1 MKKIQL
7 LDTSIGTSNLGD
19 YIIMECVRKEL
30 APLLENNFVYTVPT
44 HLSAFNAYSVW
55 RNSFAVQNYA
65 NCDLKF
71 AGGSNL
77 LVKDLRTH
85 YPQWNIHSFDS
96 KPLNGVVMVGVGA
109 GAGDDTNKYT
119 TQLYQKVLS
128 HEYYHSVRDERS
140 KEYVES
146 LGLKA
151 INTGCVTMWLF
162 TPQFCQQI
170 PRKKASRCVFT
181 VTARGSNY
189 PVREEEQEMLN
200 ILLRNYSKVYF
211 WIQGDNDLDYFNRM
225 RNTEQVKVIPPSV
238 EAYDTLLNQ
247 EDIDYI
253 GTRLHGGIYAMRHKK
268 RAIIIAIDERAREI
282 NKANQ
287 LNCIELGEVF
297 DKLEQM
303 VNCDFATEIEM
314 PFDDISRWKRQ
325 FISEAN

>member
-1 MKKIQL
+1 M
-7 LDTSIGTSNLGD
+7 
-19 YIIMECVRKEL
+19 
-30 APLLENNFVYTVPT
+30 
-44 HLSAFNAYSVW
+44 
-55 RNSFAVQNYA
+55 
-65 NCDLKF
+65 
-71 AGGSNL
+71 
-77 LVKDLRTH
+77 
-85 YPQWNIHSFDS
+85 
-96 KPLNGVVMVGVGA
+96 
-109 GAGDDTNKYT
+109 
-119 TQLYQKVLS
+119 
-128 HEYYHSVRDERS
+128 
-140 KEYVES
+140 
-146 LGLKA
+146 
-151 INTGCVTMWLF
+151 
-162 TPQFCQQI
+162 
-170 PRKKASRCVFT
+170 
-181 VTARGSNY
+181 
-189 PVREEEQEMLN
+189 
-200 ILLRNYSKVYF
+200 LRNYSKVYF

-247 EDIDYI
+247 DDIDYI

>member
-30 APLLENNFVYTVPT
+30 APLLEQNFVYTIPT
-44 HLSAFNAYSVW
+44 HLSAFNAFSVW
-55 RNSFAVQNYA
+55 RNSLAVQNYA

-77 LVKDLRTH
+77 LIKDLRTH
-85 YPQWNIHSFDS
+85 YPQWNIHPFDS

-109 GAGDDTNKYT
+109 GAGDYTNKYT
-119 TQLYQKVLS
+119 TKLYQKVLS

-170 PRKKASRCVFT
+170 PTRKASKCVFT

-200 ILLRNYSKVYF
+200 ILLRNYSEVYF
-211 WIQGDNDLDYFNRM
+211 WVQGDKDLDYFNRM

-238 EAYDTLLNQ
+238 EAYDALLNQ
-247 EDIDYI
+247 DDIDYV

-282 NKANQ
+282 NKANH
-287 LNCIELGEVF
+287 LNCIELNQVSQ
-297 DKLEQM
+297 KLEEM
-303 VNCDFATEIEM
+303 VQSEFATRVEM
-314 PFDDISRWKRQ
+314 QFEGIQNWKNQ
-325 FISEAN
+325 FGI

>member
-30 APLLENNFVYTVPT
+30 APLLEQNFVYTVPT
-44 HLSAFNAYSVW
+44 HLSAFNAFSVW
-55 RNSFAVQNYA
+55 RNSLAVQNYA

-85 YPQWNIHSFDS
+85 YPQWNIHYFDS
-96 KPLNGVVMVGVGA
+96 KPLHGVVMVGVGA
-109 GAGDDTNKYT
+109 GAGDYTNKYT
-119 TQLYQKVLS
+119 TKLYQKVLS

-151 INTGCVTMWLF
+151 INTGCVTMWPF

-170 PRKKASRCVFT
+170 PVKKAKRCVFT
-181 VTARGSNY
+181 VTARPADCS
-189 PVREEEQEMLN
+189 VREEEQEMLN
-200 ILLRNYSKVYF
+200 ILLRNYSEVFF
-211 WIQGDNDLDYFNRM
+211 WIQGDKDLDYFHRM

-238 EAYDTLLNQ
+238 GAYDALLNQ
-247 EDIDYI
+247 DDIDYV

-282 NKANQ
+282 NKANH
-287 LNCIELGEVF
+287 LNSIEQREVF
-297 DKLEQM
+297 SKLEHM
-303 VNCDFATEIEM
+303 VKSDFATEIEM
-314 PFDDISRWKRQ
+314 PLDEISRWKRQ
-325 FISEAN
+325 FMGE

>member
-1 MKKIQL
+1 MKRIQL
-7 LDTSIGTSNLGD
+7 LDTSIATSNLGD

-30 APLLENNFVYTVPT
+30 EPLLEQNFVYTVPT
-44 HLSAFNAYSVW
+44 HLSAFNAFSVW
-55 RNSFAVQNYA
+55 RNSLAVQNYT

-96 KPLNGVVMVGVGA
+96 KPLYGVVTVGVGA
-109 GAGDDTNKYT
+109 GAGEYTNRYT
-119 TQLYQKVLS
+119 TKLYKKVLS
-128 HEYYHSVRDERS
+128 HKYYHSVRDERS

-170 PRKKASRCVFT
+170 PVKKANRCVFT
-181 VTARGSNY
+181 VTARPADY

-200 ILLRNYSKVYF
+200 ILLRNYSEVYF
-211 WIQGDNDLDYFNRM
+211 WIQGDKDFDYFKRMQNTDQIKIVPPSIEAYGALLRQDDLDY
-225 RNTEQVKVIPPSV
+225 V
-238 EAYDTLLNQ
+238 
-247 EDIDYI
+247 

-282 NKANQ
+282 NKANR
-287 LNCIELGEVF
+287 LNCIELSEVF
-297 DKLEQM
+297 EKLEQM
-303 VNCDFATEIEM
+303 VHGELETRVMM
-314 PFDDISRWKRQ
+314 PFEEIKRWKAQ
-325 FISEAN
+325 FGI